1 MKWYKD
7 ILHLFTKLS
16 DQSFQNILAYGT
28 IARALTNLVVS
39 TIVLYGMTYAL
50 PLLVKAIAPM
60 LGIKRMTGFAH
71 FDMVSVIANASFL
84 IFQILIG
91 AFVIWRLLILLG
103 GSGTYR
109 GVMCNYIYALAYT
122 NALRTVVLVF
132 VHILGLILFAISQQK
147 YVADIAYLVTM
158 FSQYYAVFIGA
169 QLMRRYVGLSIVKT
183 YIVMFI
189 VALLS
194 VSVLP
199 QWIRFFH
206 TLFK

>member
-1 MKWYKD
+1 MNWYKD

-16 DQSFQNILAYGT
+16 DQSFQNILSYGT
-28 IARALTNLVVS
+28 IARSLTNLVVS
-39 TIVLYGMTYAL
+39 TIVLYVMTYAL
-50 PLLVKAIAPM
+50 PLMVKAIAPM

-71 FDMVSVIANASFL
+71 FDMISAVANASFL

-91 AFVIWRLLILLG
+91 TFVIWRLLILLG

-109 GVMCNYIYALAYT
+109 GVMCNYIYGLAYT
-122 NALRTVVLVF
+122 NALRTVVIVF
-132 VHILGLILFAISQQK
+132 VHILGLILFALAQQK

-158 FSQYYAVFIGA
+158 FSQYYAVFICA
-169 QLMRRYVGLSIVKT
+169 QLMRRYVGLGIVKT

-199 QWIRFFH
+199 QWIRIFH
-206 TLFK
+206 TLVK

>member
-1 MKWYKD
+1 MNWYKD

-16 DQSFQNILAYGT
+16 EQSFQNILSYGT

-39 TIVLYGMTYAL
+39 TIVLYVMTYAL
-50 PLLVKAIAPM
+50 PLMVKAIAPM

-71 FDMVSVIANASFL
+71 FDMISALANASFL

-91 AFVIWRLLILLG
+91 TFVIWRLLILLG

-109 GVMCNYIYALAYT
+109 GVMCNYIYGLAYT
-122 NALRTVVLVF
+122 NALRTVVIVF

-158 FSQYYAVFIGA
+158 FSQYYAVFICA

-206 TLFK
+206 TLVK

>member
-1 MKWYKD
+1 MNWYKD

-16 DQSFQNILAYGT
+16 EQSFQNILSYGT

-39 TIVLYGMTYAL
+39 TIVLYGMTYTL

-71 FDMVSVIANASFL
+71 FDMISAVANASFL

-103 GSGTYR
+103 GSGTYK
-109 GVMCNYIYALAYT
+109 GVMCNYIYGLAYT
-122 NALRTVVLVF
+122 NALRTVVIVF
-132 VHILGLILFAISQQK
+132 VHILGLILFALAQQK
-147 YVADIAYLVTM
+147 YVADIAHLVTM
-158 FSQYYAVFIGA
+158 FSQYYAVFICA
-169 QLMRRYVGLSIVKT
+169 QLMRRYVGLGIVKT

-206 TLFK
+206 TLVK

>member
-1 MKWYKD
+1 MNWYKD

-16 DQSFQNILAYGT
+16 DQSFQNILSYGT
-28 IARALTNLVVS
+28 IARSLTNLVVS
-39 TIVLYGMTYAL
+39 TIVLYVMTYAL
-50 PLLVKAIAPM
+50 PLMVKAIAPM

-71 FDMVSVIANASFL
+71 FDMISAVANASFL

-91 AFVIWRLLILLG
+91 TFVIWRLLILLG

-109 GVMCNYIYALAYT
+109 GVMCNYIYGLAYT
-122 NALRTVVLVF
+122 NALRTVVIVF
-132 VHILGLILFAISQQK
+132 VHILGLILFALSQQK

-169 QLMRRYVGLSIVKT
+169 QLMRRYVGLGIVKT

-199 QWIRFFH
+199 QWIRIFH
-206 TLFK
+206 TLVK

>member
-71 FDMVSVIANASFL
+71 FDMISAVANASFL

-109 GVMCNYIYALAYT
+109 GVMCNYVYGLAYT

-169 QLMRRYVGLSIVKT
+169 QLMRRYVGLGIVKT

-199 QWIRFFH
+199 QWIRVFH
-206 TLFK
+206 TLLK

>member
-1 MKWYKD
+1 MNWYKD

-16 DQSFQNILAYGT
+16 DQSFQNILSYGT

-39 TIVLYGMTYAL
+39 TIVLYVMTYAL

-71 FDMVSVIANASFL
+71 FDMISALANASFL
-84 IFQILIG
+84 IFQIFIG

-103 GSGTYR
+103 GSGTYK
-109 GVMCNYIYALAYT
+109 GVMCNYIYGLAYT
-122 NALRTVVLVF
+122 NVLRTVVIVF
-132 VHILGLILFAISQQK
+132 VHILGLILFALAQQK

-169 QLMRRYVGLSIVKT
+169 QLMRRYVGLGIVKT

-194 VSVLP
+194 VSVLH
-199 QWIRFFH
+199 QWIRVFH
-206 TLFK
+206 TLVK

>member
-1 MKWYKD
+1 MNWYKD
-7 ILHLFTKLS
+7 ILHLFTRLS
-16 DQSFQNILAYGT
+16 EQSFQNILSYGT

-50 PLLVKAIAPM
+50 PLLVKAIAPV

-71 FDMVSVIANASFL
+71 FDMVSAVANASFL

-91 AFVIWRLLILLG
+91 TFVIWRLLILLG

-109 GVMCNYIYALAYT
+109 GVMCNYIYGLAYT
-122 NALRTVVLVF
+122 NALRTVVIVF

-158 FSQYYAVFIGA
+158 FSQYYAVFICA

-199 QWIRFFH
+199 QWIRIFH
-206 TLFK
+206 TLVK

>member
-1 MKWYKD
+1 MNWYKD

-16 DQSFQNILAYGT
+16 EQSFQNILAYGT
-28 IARALTNLVVS
+28 IARAVTNLVVS

-50 PLLVKAIAPM
+50 PLLMKAIAPV

-71 FDMVSVIANASFL
+71 FDMVSAVANASFL

-109 GVMCNYIYALAYT
+109 GVMCNYIYGLAYT
-122 NALRTVVLVF
+122 NALRTVVIVF

-158 FSQYYAVFIGA
+158 FSQYYAVFICA

-189 VALLS
+189 VSLLS

-206 TLFK
+206 TLVK

>member
-1 MKWYKD
+1 MNWYKD

-16 DQSFQNILAYGT
+16 EQSFQNILSYGT

-39 TIVLYGMTYAL
+39 TIVLYVMTYAL
-50 PLLVKAIAPM
+50 PLMVKAIAPM

-71 FDMVSVIANASFL
+71 FDMISAVANASFL

-91 AFVIWRLLILLG
+91 TFVIWRLLISLG

-109 GVMCNYIYALAYT
+109 GVMCNYIYGLAYT
-122 NALRTVVLVF
+122 NALRTVVIVF

-158 FSQYYAVFIGA
+158 FSQYYAVFICA
-169 QLMRRYVGLSIVKT
+169 QLMRRYVGLGIVKT

-206 TLFK
+206 TLVK

>member
-1 MKWYKD
+1 MNWYKD

-16 DQSFQNILAYGT
+16 EQSFQNILSYGT
-28 IARALTNLVVS
+28 IARAVTNLVVS

-50 PLLVKAIAPM
+50 PLLVKAIAPV

-71 FDMVSVIANASFL
+71 FDMVSAVANASFL

-91 AFVIWRLLILLG
+91 AFVIWRLLILFG

-109 GVMCNYIYALAYT
+109 GVMCNYIYGLAYT
-122 NALRTVVLVF
+122 NALRTVVIVF

-158 FSQYYAVFIGA
+158 FSQYYAVFICA
-169 QLMRRYVGLSIVKT
+169 QLMRRYLGLGIVKT

-206 TLFK
+206 TLVK

>member
-1 MKWYKD
+1 MNWYKD
-7 ILHLFTKLS
+7 ILHLFTRLS
-16 DQSFQNILAYGT
+16 EQSFQNILSYGT

-39 TIVLYGMTYAL
+39 TIVLYVMTYAL
-50 PLLVKAIAPM
+50 PLMVKAIAPM

-71 FDMVSVIANASFL
+71 FDMISAVANASFL

-91 AFVIWRLLILLG
+91 TFVIWRLLILLG

-109 GVMCNYIYALAYT
+109 GVMCNYIYGLAYT
-122 NALRTVVLVF
+122 NALRTVVIVF

-158 FSQYYAVFIGA
+158 FSQYYAVFICA

-206 TLFK
+206 TLVK

>member
-1 MKWYKD
+1 MNWYKD

-16 DQSFQNILAYGT
+16 EQSFQNILSYGT
-28 IARALTNLVVS
+28 IARAVTNLVVS

-50 PLLVKAIAPM
+50 PLLVKAIAPV
-60 LGIKRMTGFAH
+60 LGIKRITGFAH
-71 FDMVSVIANASFL
+71 FDMVSAVANASFL

-91 AFVIWRLLILLG
+91 AFVIWRLLILFG

-109 GVMCNYIYALAYT
+109 GVMCNYIYGLAYT
-122 NALRTVVLVF
+122 NALRTVVIVF

-158 FSQYYAVFIGA
+158 FSQYYAVFICA

-206 TLFK
+206 TLVK

>member
-1 MKWYKD
+1 MNWYKD

-16 DQSFQNILAYGT
+16 DQSFQNILSYGT

-50 PLLVKAIAPM
+50 PLMVKAIAPV

-71 FDMVSVIANASFL
+71 FDMISAVANASFL

-109 GVMCNYIYALAYT
+109 GVMCNYIYGLAYT
-122 NALRTVVLVF
+122 NALRTVVIVF
-132 VHILGLILFAISQQK
+132 VHILGLILFALAQQK

-158 FSQYYAVFIGA
+158 FSQYYAVFICA

-206 TLFK
+206 TLVK

>member
-1 MKWYKD
+1 MNWYKD
-7 ILHLFTKLS
+7 ILHLFTRLS

-71 FDMVSVIANASFL
+71 FDMVSAVANASFL

-91 AFVIWRLLILLG
+91 AFFIWRLLILLG

-109 GVMCNYIYALAYT
+109 GVMCNYIYGLAYT

-169 QLMRRYVGLSIVKT
+169 QLMRRFVGLGIVKT
-183 YIVMFI
+183 YIVMFV

-199 QWIRFFH
+199 QWIWIFH
-206 TLFK
+206 TLLK

>member
-1 MKWYKD
+1 MNWYKD

-16 DQSFQNILAYGT
+16 EQSFQNILAYGT
-28 IARALTNLVVS
+28 IARAVTNLVVS

-50 PLLVKAIAPM
+50 PLLMKAIAPV

-71 FDMVSVIANASFL
+71 FDMISAVANASFL

-91 AFVIWRLLILLG
+91 TFVIWRLLILLG

-109 GVMCNYIYALAYT
+109 GVMCNYIYGLAYT
-122 NALRTVVLVF
+122 NALRTVVIVF
-132 VHILGLILFAISQQK
+132 VHILGLILFALAQQK

-169 QLMRRYVGLSIVKT
+169 QLMRRYVGLGIVKT

-206 TLFK
+206 TLVK

>member
-1 MKWYKD
+1 MNWYKD

-39 TIVLYGMTYAL
+39 TIVLYGITYAL

-71 FDMVSVIANASFL
+71 FDMVSAIANVSFL

-109 GVMCNYIYALAYT
+109 GVMCNYIYGLAYT

-132 VHILGLILFAISQQK
+132 VHIIGLILFAISQQK

-169 QLMRRYVGLSIVKT
+169 QLMRRYVGLGIVKT
-183 YIVMFI
+183 YIVMFV

>member
-1 MKWYKD
+1 MNWYKD

-16 DQSFQNILAYGT
+16 EQSFQNILSYGT

-50 PLLVKAIAPM
+50 PLMVKAIAPM

-71 FDMVSVIANASFL
+71 FDMISALANASFL

-91 AFVIWRLLILLG
+91 AFVIWRLIILLG

-109 GVMCNYIYALAYT
+109 GVMCNYIYGLAYT
-122 NALRTVVLVF
+122 NALRTVVIVF

-158 FSQYYAVFIGA
+158 FSQYYAVFICA
-169 QLMRRYVGLSIVKT
+169 QLMRRYVGLGIVKT

-194 VSVLP
+194 VSVLT
-199 QWIRFFH
+199 QWIRVFH
-206 TLFK
+206 TLVK

>member
-1 MKWYKD
+1 MNWYKD

-16 DQSFQNILAYGT
+16 EQSFQNILSYGT

-39 TIVLYGMTYAL
+39 TIVLYGMTYTL

-71 FDMVSVIANASFL
+71 FDMISAVANASFL

-103 GSGTYR
+103 GSGTYK
-109 GVMCNYIYALAYT
+109 GVMCNYIYGLAYT
-122 NALRTVVLVF
+122 NALRTVVIVF
-132 VHILGLILFAISQQK
+132 VHVLGLILFALTQQK

-158 FSQYYAVFIGA
+158 FSQYYAVFICA
-169 QLMRRYVGLSIVKT
+169 QLMRRYVGLGIVKT

-199 QWIRFFH
+199 QWIRIFH
-206 TLFK
+206 TLVK

>member
-1 MKWYKD
+1 MTWYKD

-16 DQSFQNILAYGT
+16 EQSFQNIINYGSHT
-28 IARALTNLVVS
+28 RAILNLVVS
-39 TIVLYGMTYAL
+39 TIVLYIMTYSL
-50 PLLVKAIAPM
+50 PFMVKVISPM
-60 LGIKRMTGFAH
+60 LGIKRITGLTH
-71 FDMVSVIANASFL
+71 FDVISILASSVFL
-84 IFQILIG
+84 IFQIIIG
-91 AFVIWRLLILLG
+91 SFVIWRLLILLG

-109 GVMCNYIYALAYT
+109 GVMCNYIYGLAYT

-147 YVADIAYLVTM
+147 YVGDIAYLVTM

-169 QLMRRYVGLSIVKT
+169 QLMRRYVGLGIVKT
-183 YIVMFI
+183 YIVMFV

-206 TLFK
+206 TLLK

>member
-1 MKWYKD
+1 MNWYKD

-16 DQSFQNILAYGT
+16 EQSFQNILAYGT
-28 IARALTNLVVS
+28 IARAVTNLVVS

-50 PLLVKAIAPM
+50 PLLMKAIAPV

-71 FDMVSVIANASFL
+71 FDMVSAVANASFF

-109 GVMCNYIYALAYT
+109 GVMCNYIYGLTYT
-122 NALRTVVLVF
+122 NALRTVVMVF

-158 FSQYYAVFIGA
+158 FSQYYAVFICA
-169 QLMRRYVGLSIVKT
+169 QLMRRYVGLGIVKT

-199 QWIRFFH
+199 QWIRVFH
-206 TLFK
+206 TLVK

>member
-1 MKWYKD
+1 MNWYKD

-16 DQSFQNILAYGT
+16 EQSFQNILAYGT
-28 IARALTNLVVS
+28 IARAVTNLVVS

-50 PLLVKAIAPM
+50 PLLMKAIAPV

-71 FDMVSVIANASFL
+71 FDMVSAVANASFL

-109 GVMCNYIYALAYT
+109 GVMCNYIYGLAYT
-122 NALRTVVLVF
+122 NALRTVVIVF
-132 VHILGLILFAISQQK
+132 VHILGLVLFAISQQK

-158 FSQYYAVFIGA
+158 FSQYYAVFICA
-169 QLMRRYVGLSIVKT
+169 QLMRRYVGLGIVKT

-189 VALLS
+189 VSLLS